1 MRSLST
7 TRPDPIAQKKRSKS
21 ASGYTNNSV
30 RRNEDD
36 ILRSQ
41 ILTLEWP
48 PGVVPSELSNFESE
62 ARRLRYQALGKACH
76 DAKIPSLLFGH
87 HKADEKETLIMR
99 LIEGY
104 RGEGLRGIPAESDIP
119 DCQGI
124 YGAYRSGGRGYTT
137 TLNASAKALA
147 LKRKGMAQMLPPA
160 EEYREPGFEYGGVRI
175 YRPLLR
181 FSKRTLQS
189 TLNDAS
195 IPWVE
200 DPTNQDP
207 TVSVRNAIR
216 FLTQAGLLPKALSDP
231 PHGDGYTLEI
241 AAKNIRRK
249 YQSRNDYADALFQA
263 CDIISFDARAGSL
276 EVRVPTFADLKI
288 PGDSFWRSP
297 RSHWAFE
304 REHIA
309 ARLVRLLLQLVTPKD
324 HISLQSLETATKR
337 MFFDSEKSYPGR
349 GKTCT
354 PSAVFT
360 AGGVYCE
367 RVDSSIDDLKD
378 LVQHTWRLSRQPY
391 RLDSP
396 EPECN
401 LPPARPLPQ
410 NPKAKKQRPIASP
423 DMPWQLWDGRYWV
436 QVINGTSK
444 PLKICPLTED
454 RLHLLKARV
463 RAEDCQGTKRSAFLQ
478 GTLRAAAPGSLR
490 FTLPAIVDE
499 DDNVLVLPTLGFEFE
514 SLGIEWRIRYRRVV
528 FPDNIKEE
536 AVIALP
542 EKELMV

>member
-1 MRSLST
+1 M
-7 TRPDPIAQKKRSKS
+7 
-21 ASGYTNNSV
+21 
-30 RRNEDD
+30 
-36 ILRSQ
+36 
-41 ILTLEWP
+41 
-48 PGVVPSELSNFESE
+48 
-62 ARRLRYQALGKACH
+62 
-76 DAKIPSLLFGH
+76 LLGH

-104 RGEGLRGIPAESDIP
+104 RGEGLRGMPAKSDIP

-124 YGAYRSGGRGYTT
+124 YGAYRSGGRCYTT
-137 TLNASAKALA
+137 TPNASARALP
-147 LKRKGMAQMLPPA
+147 LKRKRTAQMLPPA
-160 EEYREPGFEYGGVRI
+160 KEYRKPGFEYGGVRI

-200 DPTNQDP
+200 DSTNQDP

-216 FLTQAGLLPKALSDP
+216 FLTQARLLPMALSGP

-263 CDIISFDARAGSL
+263 CDIISFDARAGTL
-276 EVRVPTFADLKI
+276 EVRIPTFADVKI
-288 PGDSFWRSP
+288 PGDSFWSSP
-297 RSHWAFE
+297 RSQWAVE

-337 MFFDSEKSYPGR
+337 MFFDLEKSHLGR

-367 RVDSSIDDLKD
+367 RVDLSIDDLKLKLGKFDKSD
-378 LVQHTWRLSRQPY
+378 LVQHTWHLSRQPY

-396 EPECN
+396 EPECSV
-401 LPPARPLPQ
+401 PPGGPLPQ
-410 NPKAKKQRPIASP
+410 NPKAKKQRHIAFP

-454 RLHLLKARV
+454 RLHRLKARV
-463 RAEDCQGTKRSAFLQ
+463 RAEDCQGTKKSAFLR
-478 GTLRAAAPGSLR
+478 GILRAAAPGSLR

-514 SLGIEWRIRYRRVV
+514 SLGIEWRIRYRRVM

-536 AVIALP
+536 ALQGITFHHPRIIEGRRDTKAQRKIEDKQRKEKHDKQSETGGMSGGRGWDWNQEEMELEQLNALDDS
-542 EKELMV
+542 EERKSVD

>member
-1 MRSLST
+1 
-7 TRPDPIAQKKRSKS
+7 
-21 ASGYTNNSV
+21 
-30 RRNEDD
+30 
-36 ILRSQ
+36 
-41 ILTLEWP
+41 
-48 PGVVPSELSNFESE
+48 
-62 ARRLRYQALGKACH
+62 
-76 DAKIPSLLFGH
+76 
-87 HKADEKETLIMR
+87 MR

-104 RGEGLRGIPAESDIP
+104 RGEGLRGMPTESDIP
-119 DCQGI
+119 ECQGI
-124 YGAYRSGGRGYTT
+124 YGVYQSGGRGYTT
-137 TLNASAKALA
+137 TPNASAKAPA
-147 LKRKGMAQMLPPA
+147 LKRKRLVEMLPAPK
-160 EEYREPGFEYGGVRI
+160 EYRKPGFEYGGIRI

-181 FSKRTLQS
+181 FSKRTLQN

-216 FLTQAGLLPKALSDP
+216 FLTQDRLLPMVLSGP

-276 EVRVPTFADLKI
+276 EVRIPTFADVNI
-288 PGDSFWRSP
+288 QGDCFWSSP
-297 RSHWAFE
+297 RSQWAFE

-324 HISLQSLETATKR
+324 HISLQSLEIATKR
-337 MFFDSEKSYPGR
+337 MFFDSEKSHLGR
-349 GKTCT
+349 GKTHT

-367 RVDSSIDDLKD
+367 RVESSIDELKLKLGESSKSD
-378 LVQHTWRLSRQPY
+378 LVRHTWRLSRQPY
-391 RLDSP
+391 RFDSP

-401 LPPARPLPQ
+401 FPAPWPLPQ
-410 NPKAKKQRPIASP
+410 NPKAKKQRPIAYP

-444 PLKICPLTED
+444 RLKICPLTED
-454 RLHLLKARV
+454 RLHRLKARV
-463 RAEDCQGTKRSAFLQ
+463 RSEDCQGTKKSAFLR

-499 DDNVLVLPTLGFEFE
+499 DDNVLVLPTLGFESE
-514 SLGIEWRIRYRRVV
+514 SLGFEWRIRYRRVI
-528 FPDNIKEE
+528 FPENIKKEV
-536 AVIALP
+536 VIALP
-542 EKELMV
+542 EKELNDMKNYEVSHSTING